1 MDVATTASALAW
13 QFANDATG
21 IEVLV
26 GQLHGRRR
34 RKSPV
39 SASST
44 RAATVPIIFSV
55 AVDPVGAGLVASF
68 ARPGGRL
75 TGVYYL
81 AEELTAKR
89 LEILHE
95 IVPGRAAS

>member
-1 MDVATTASALAW
+1 M
-13 QFANDATG
+13 
-21 IEVLV
+21 
-26 GQLHGRRR
+26 
-34 RKSPV
+34 
-39 SASST
+39 
-44 RAATVPIIFSV
+44 PIIFSV